1 MNQDLRPVAQNDRI
15 YHKIPFLGMEKLHLS
30 EAEALLNL
38 HLLHLLPHS
47 ARVQKTPLLL
57 SLATS
62 AWAPENPR
70 GPQTDHQDKKAES
83 VLGLAGAANR
93 DKEAAMPAITLAG
106 GLLPAH
112 QRPPPAVR
120 LVLPGPRGL
129 EQPAF
134 AGETL
139 GNEVPCEN
147 CLFYVACFL

>member
-1 MNQDLRPVAQNDRI
+1 MVVGYHRAVTAMTQGVSAAVVAAT
-15 YHKIPFLGMEKLHLS
+15 E
-30 EAEALLNL
+30 
-38 HLLHLLPHS
+38 
-47 ARVQKTPLLL
+47 
-57 SLATS
+57 ATS